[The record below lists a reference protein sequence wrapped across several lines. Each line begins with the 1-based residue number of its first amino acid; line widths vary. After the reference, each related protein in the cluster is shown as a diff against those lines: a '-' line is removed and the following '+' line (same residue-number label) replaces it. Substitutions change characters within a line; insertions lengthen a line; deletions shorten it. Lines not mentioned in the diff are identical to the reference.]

1 MDIRGFNIKILLTGM
16 ILLFS
21 LSALTQDYDWG
32 NVDFIQLPN
41 QNGNAPGGLLAI
53 MENDHKIIAGRFEGS
68 MTYQGITLTTSLYYG
83 AFIAK
88 LDENDSLLWIRKFVE
103 SEHLH
108 AFQNTPQFGN
118 IDLLEVDNTNNFYLT
133 LNFADS
139 IYVDSQLYIANTI
152 SPEYRQTLLLKFD
165 SNGNIVQN
173 LELNGSCWKNIGNL
187 QIDKKQTLYLYG
199 RFGNDTWGTTSNC
212 TCIFDGTIHTTSSTN
227 VFLAKYD
234 SLANL
239 LWINT
244 IEANNNISPKG
255 FGIIGN
261 SIYLSGSLYNT
272 NIPINFGSYIL
283 NYPANYEKG
292 GFIAKYDTS
301 GNFKWVKYYGAKGW
315 DSNVANFDITI
326 LNSNTIVIGGL
337 VQTQSES
344 SHLYF
349 QNSSPLT
356 RISSGAETNYFVI
369 AYDSLGNIKWKD
381 LAQCNGWDGVYAMSS
396 DSKSNL
402 FVTGTYEGIMYFEN
416 DTLLYIGESIW
427 VGAYDSLGTKL
438 WSRKAGGNG
447 FSGGFDIEIDSND
460 DLYVLGGTLSNPMV
474 FGDTSYAIN
483 VPSVFIAKM
492 VPSIVS
498 NTINIQTPNPNKK
511 LLKIVDVLGRETK
524 VKKNTLLF
532 YTYSD
537 GTVEK
542 RIIIY

>member
-1 MDIRGFNIKILLTGM
+1 
-16 ILLFS
+16 
-21 LSALTQDYDWG
+21 
-32 NVDFIQLPN
+32 
-41 QNGNAPGGLLAI
+41 
-53 MENDHKIIAGRFEGS
+53 
-68 MTYQGITLTTSLYYG
+68 
-83 AFIAK
+83 
-88 LDENDSLLWIRKFVE
+88 
-103 SEHLH
+103 
-108 AFQNTPQFGN
+108 
-118 IDLLEVDNTNNFYLT
+118 
-133 LNFADS
+133 
-139 IYVDSQLYIANTI
+139 
-152 SPEYRQTLLLKFD
+152 
-165 SNGNIVQN
+165 
-173 LELNGSCWKNIGNL
+173 
-187 QIDKKQTLYLYG
+187 
-199 RFGNDTWGTTSNC
+199 
-212 TCIFDGTIHTTSSTN
+212 
-227 VFLAKYD
+227 
-234 SLANL
+234 
-239 LWINT
+239 
-244 IEANNNISPKG
+244 
-255 FGIIGN
+255 
-261 SIYLSGSLYNT
+261 
-272 NIPINFGSYIL
+272 
-283 NYPANYEKG
+283 
-292 GFIAKYDTS
+292 
-301 GNFKWVKYYGAKGW
+301 
-315 DSNVANFDITI
+315 
-326 LNSNTIVIGGL
+326 VIGGL